1 MKAPSPVP
9 VLLAAMNP
17 AMLRLA
23 GRAADGVFITW
34 TPPGEVAG
42 SQATIT
48 GLATALG
55 LSA

>member
-42 SQATIT
+42 SRATIT